1 MGGGRLDGKVAIVTG
16 GASGFGLGIVE
27 KFVAEN
33 AAGVMVLDINDDNG
47 TALLEQYKGKNVAFL
62 KADITSRVDWQKAL
76 EATISRWGKIDVVVN
91 NAGTTY
97 RNKPSLE
104 VTEAEFD
111 KVFLVNVKSIY
122 LSVDVVL
129 PRMIEQGTG
138 GSFIQIS
145 STAALR
151 PRPGLTWYNAT
162 KGAVSTASKSLAVEY
177 GPQNVRFNC
186 ICPVAGDTPLLG
198 MFMGADTP
206 EKRAQFKATVPL
218 GRLST
223 PADIANSTAF
233 LASDEA
239 QFLTGLDLEVDGGRC
254 V

>member
-62 KADITSRVDWQKAL
+62 KADVTSRDDWKKAL

-129 PRMIEQGTG
+129 PQMIEQGTG

-177 GPQNVRFNC
+177 GPRNVRFNC

>member
-1 MGGGRLDGKVAIVTG
+1 MTARLQNKVAIVTG

-27 KFVAEN
+27 KFVAEQ
-33 AAGVMVLDINDDNG
+33 AAGVMVLDINQENG
-47 TALLEQYKGKNVAFL
+47 DKLLSQFKDKNVAFI
-62 KADITSRVDWQKAL
+62 KADVTSRDDWQRAL
-76 EATISRWGKIDVVVN
+76 DETISRWGKIDVVVN

-97 RNKPSLE
+97 RNKPTLE
-104 VTEAEFD
+104 VTDAEFD
-111 KVFLVNVKSIY
+111 KVFAVNVKSIY
-122 LSVDVVL
+122 VSVAVVL
-129 PRMIEQGTG
+129 PQMLKQGAG

-177 GPQNVRFNC
+177 GPHNVRFNC

-206 EKRAQFKATVPL
+206 EKRAAFISTVPL

-223 PADIANSTAF
+223 PQDIANSTAF

-254 V
+254 I

>member
-1 MGGGRLDGKVAIVTG
+1 MTARLQNKVAIVTG

-27 KFVAEN
+27 KFVAEQ
-33 AAGVMVLDINDDNG
+33 AAGVMVLDINQENG
-47 TALLEQYKGKNVAFL
+47 DKLLSQFKDKNVAFI
-62 KADITSRVDWQKAL
+62 KADVTSRDDWQRAL
-76 EATISRWGKIDVVVN
+76 DETISRWGKIDVVVN

-97 RNKPSLE
+97 RNKPTLE
-104 VTEAEFD
+104 VTDAEFD
-111 KVFLVNVKSIY
+111 KVFAVNVKSIY
-122 LSVDVVL
+122 VSVAVVL
-129 PRMIEQGTG
+129 PQMLKQGSG

-177 GPQNVRFNC
+177 GPHNVRFNC

-206 EKRAQFKATVPL
+206 EKRAAFISTVPL

-223 PADIANSTAF
+223 PQDIANSTAF

-254 V
+254 I